1 MYSAWCLEQLTL
13 ETSAV
18 DKARKQKHVPM
29 SKVIAKPFLY
39 KDHKKKSDTPIW
51 ERPVVDEGDILMA
64 TTTTIYLY
72 FSSIIV
78 C

>member
-1 MYSAWCLEQLTL
+1 
-13 ETSAV
+13 
-18 DKARKQKHVPM
+18 M
-29 SKVIAKPFLY
+29 SEVIAKPFLY
-39 KDHKKKSDTPIW
+39 KDHEKKSDTPIW
-51 ERPVVDEGDILMA
+51 ECPVVDEGDILMA